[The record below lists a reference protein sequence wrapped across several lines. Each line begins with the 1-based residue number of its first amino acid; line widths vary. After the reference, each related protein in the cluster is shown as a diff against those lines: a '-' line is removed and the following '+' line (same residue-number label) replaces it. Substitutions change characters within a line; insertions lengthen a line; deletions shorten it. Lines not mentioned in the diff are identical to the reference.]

1 MGAGEGGVLG
11 AIEGRVDVLAVCEFG
26 EFCVFGD
33 GGGEEFGGR
42 VGWAWVGGLYEFV
55 CCWELMGGL
64 GEGWGGGE
72 MGDGGGVCIG
82 EHYGDGSALSWLGFE
97 VVVLNL

>member
-64 GEGWGGGE
+64 GEGWGGG
-72 MGDGGGVCIG
+72 GDGRWGRGLHWGALWGWFSVVMVGV
-82 EHYGDGSALSWLGFE
+82 
-97 VVVLNL
+97 